1 MSGWDEGG
9 VYYSDQAHSWRD
21 GRGGTDDPE
30 AAASRHSVLQKL
42 KEFIRGFETDKN
54 VFPYRESLVHN
65 PKSLLVDM
73 EDLDAF
79 DPDLP
84 SKLRSA
90 PADYLP
96 LVNHLSLCLLPFPN
110 LWKLCFFDVFSFF
123 FFSQFE
129 TAAAEVLVSLR
140 SKVAGETGE
149 MEDPVTGD
157 VQVLL
162 TSREDPVSM
171 RFLGVSGFFFFCFL
185 FLVWLFRKLMKLDGK

>member
-21 GRGGTDDPE
+21 GRGGEDPE
-30 AAASRHSVLQKL
+30 GKASRHSVLLKL
-42 KEFIRGFETDKN
+42 KEFIRGFETEKN
-54 VFPYRESLVHN
+54 VFPYRESLVHS

-96 LVNHLSLCLLPFPN
+96 LVNHLSLSISFHFRILGFAYLILMF
-110 LWKLCFFDVFSFF
+110 VFVFVF
-123 FFSQFE
+123 VF
-129 TAAAEVLVSLR
+129 V
-140 SKVAGETGE
+140 
-149 MEDPVTGD
+149 D
-157 VQVLL
+157 L
-162 TSREDPVSM
+162 T
-171 RFLGVSGFFFFCFL
+171 FLAV
-185 FLVWLFRKLMKLDGK
+185 

>member
-110 LWKLCFFDVFSFF
+110 LWKLCFFFFFYVFSFF
-123 FFSQFE
+123 FFF
-129 TAAAEVLVSLR
+129 R
-140 SKVAGETGE
+140 S
-149 MEDPVTGD
+149 
-157 VQVLL
+157 
-162 TSREDPVSM
+162 SRRRPR
-171 RFLGVSGFFFFCFL
+171 RF
-185 FLVWLFRKLMKLDGK
+185 W

>member
-110 LWKLCFFDVFSFF
+110 LWKLCFLMFLVF

-171 RFLGVSGFFFFCFL
+171 RFLGVSGFFLIFFLISVSC
-185 FLVWLFRKLMKLDGK
+185 LVV

>member
-129 TAAAEVLVSLR
+129 TAAAEVFVSLR

-171 RFLGVSGFFFFCFL
+171 RFLGVSGFFFSSFLSVFCFL
-185 FLVWLFRKLMKLDGK
+185 FGCLEN

>member
-110 LWKLCFFDVFSFF
+110 LWKLCFLRFLVF

-171 RFLGVSGFFFFCFL
+171 RFLGVSGFFLIFFLISVSC
-185 FLVWLFRKLMKLDGK
+185 LVV

>member
-110 LWKLCFFDVFSFF
+110 LWKLCFLMFLVF

-171 RFLGVSGFFFFCFL
+171 RFLGVSGFFFSSFLSVFCFL
-185 FLVWLFRKLMKLDGK
+185 FGCLEN

>member
-1 MSGWDEGG
+1 MSPPRAKSASLPFPPNLSRQKESPQLHYETLLSQNSTLPPFPPNSKHTLTVALPIFFLEREREREREMSGWDEGG

-110 LWKLCFFDVFSFF
+110 LWKLCFFFF
-123 FFSQFE
+123 
-129 TAAAEVLVSLR
+129 L
-140 SKVAGETGE
+140 
-149 MEDPVTGD
+149 
-157 VQVLL
+157 
-162 TSREDPVSM
+162 
-171 RFLGVSGFFFFCFL
+171 CF
-185 FLVWLFRKLMKLDGK
+185 